1 MAQACDE
8 NQRCVIPRSVISI
21 QRRHTRAAVGKLVSP
36 CCLSSVTMI
45 QGSAKLSPKESEN
58 SSRFSTINV
67 RAPPLGSS
75 VRGSAFIASR
85 QSGGSVL
92 DVSCSVGLTH
102 I

>member
-58 SSRFSTINV
+58 SSRFPRLMSGP
-67 RAPPLGSS
+67 RRWDP
-75 VRGSAFIASR
+75 AFEARLLSH
-85 QSGGSVL
+85 QDSPVAQYWMCHVL
-92 DVSCSVGLTH
+92 LV
-102 I
+102 